1 MLDVALIENAEGDW
15 GQSIQRMWMYHEGWG
30 DVGREQ
36 LRGFSDE
43 EVGEGHL
50 ISFVEV
56 YLYGFDE
63 FWFDKALVIV
73 YIHLN

>member
-1 MLDVALIENAEGDW
+1 
-15 GQSIQRMWMYHEGWG
+15 MYHEGWG